1 MTSKRAAVGL
11 GVLAMAL
18 VGNSVAVSG
27 LLGHGPLMTAQAVRY
42 VVAAGLLT
50 AGARVAGVRVRRPR
64 GAEWLWLTGVAA
76 TGLVLFNMAVVRGTA
91 HAEPAVIAV
100 AVACVPVLLGVFG
113 PLLQRARP
121 TGAGLLAAVV
131 VTVGGVL
138 VEGSGRTDAAGIGW
152 ALVALACEA
161 AFTLLAVPVLGRH
174 GAIGVSVHSVWL
186 GAVMFAV
193 LGILTEGPAAA
204 AELGPAQWGAVA
216 YLAVLVT
223 AVAFV
228 CWYSAVSRLGPG
240 TAGVMTGVAPVAAA
254 VGGMVIGGVIP
265 GTLVWLGIAVVG
277 LGLGIGLAGSLG
289 ADRGRHAP
297 LSPVGNVRE

>member
-1 MTSKRAAVGL
+1 MV
-11 GVLAMAL
+11 L

-27 LLGHGPLMTAQAVRY
+27 LLGQSPLMTAQAVRY
-42 VVAAGLLT
+42 VLAAGLLA
-50 AGARVAGVRVRRPR
+50 AGAKLAGVRLQRPR

-76 TGLVLFNMAVVRGTA
+76 TGLVLFNVAVVRGTA

-100 AVACVPVLLGVFG
+100 AVACVPVLLGILG

-121 TGAGLLAAVV
+121 STAGLSAAVV

-174 GAIGVSVHSVWL
+174 GAIGVSVHSVWI
-186 GAVMFAV
+186 GAVMFTV

-216 YLAVLVT
+216 YLTVLAT

-240 TAGVMTGVAPVAAA
+240 TAGLMTGLAPVAAA
-254 VGGMVIGGVIP
+254 VGGMAIGGAVP
-265 GTLVWLGIAVVG
+265 GALVWLGMVVVG
-277 LGLGIGLAGSLG
+277 LGLVVGLAGARWSRSVAG
-289 ADRGRHAP
+289 
-297 LSPVGNVRE
+297 SPSGV